1 MFQRRH
7 LAFQPT
13 RESVGIVQC
22 GLAKS
27 EGVADL
33 CPVIR
38 GGPTAP
44 VIATPGFRRHVDLAG
59 DRLDRRDG
67 NLLKPVRKPTI
78 GLEHLEQNGEAQPR
92 GAGLVAEQRAIR
104 RMQCPA
110 FVDILAIPFGP
121 HGRLPCAFLSQL
133 SYSLLLRPTPR
144 RNQGFSG
151 RRTGRVQLGQRAA
164 LYCRVSTADQSCA
177 RQERDLTAFADRAG
191 YEVVGVFKETG
202 SGVRLDR
209 AERRK
214 VMALAQAR
222 RIDAVLVTELSRWGR
237 STTDLLATLK
247 ELEAR
252 RVSVVALNGMTFDLT
267 TPHGRMMATMLAG
280 IAEFERELI
289 QERIRSGIA
298 AAKARGKRLGRQP
311 GQRPKSDRLA
321 SKVLALVAKGRS
333 YRLIGRE
340 VGLSKNTVADI
351 VKRHRAKA
359 ARIA

>member
-1 MFQRRH
+1 MTPKRKQR
-7 LAFQPT
+7 LA
-13 RESVGIVQC
+13 S
-22 GLAKS
+22 
-27 EGVADL
+27 
-33 CPVIR
+33 
-38 GGPTAP
+38 
-44 VIATPGFRRHVDLAG
+44 
-59 DRLDRRDG
+59 
-67 NLLKPVRKPTI
+67 
-78 GLEHLEQNGEAQPR
+78 R
-92 GAGLVAEQRAIR
+92 GAG
-104 RMQCPA
+104 
-110 FVDILAIPFGP
+110 G
-121 HGRLPCAFLSQL
+121 
-133 SYSLLLRPTPR
+133 
-144 RNQGFSG
+144 
-151 RRTGRVQLGQRAA
+151 VQLGQRAA

-177 RQERDLTAFADRAG
+177 RQERDLIAFADRAG

-252 RVSVVALNGMTFDLT
+252 RVSVVALNGMTFDLA
-267 TPHGRMMATMLAG
+267 TPHGRMTATVLAG
-280 IAEFERELI
+280 VAEFERELI

-298 AAKARGKRLGRQP
+298 AAKARGKQLGRQP

-321 SKVLALVAKGRS
+321 PKVVALVAKGRS

-351 VKRHRAKA
+351 VKRHRAKETQ
-359 ARIA
+359 IP